1 MEDKLF
7 AGLHEGLL
15 VHRLYLLAG
24 TEVLA
29 TSPATWKV
37 IAMDNE
43 CVEFIDVT
51 VQQPC
56 PYMVEHLD
64 ARTGPHVTTKLRVR
78 KAAVAG
84 IEFVIAYPTL
94 PP

>member
-7 AGLHEGLL
+7 AGLHEGVL
-15 VHRLYLLAG
+15 VHRLSLLAG

-29 TSPATWKV
+29 TSPATWKA
-37 IAMDNE
+37 IAMENE
-43 CVEFIDVT
+43 YIEYIDVT

-56 PYMVEHLD
+56 PSMVEHL
-64 ARTGPHVTTKLRVR
+64 AAWTGPYVTTTLRGR

-84 IEFVIAYPTL
+84 MEFVIASPT
-94 PP
+94 PPP